1 MGVTLTEFLVLQIAT
16 DEGLRNEVHLGE
28 CLIWDPVRSRCDCLG
43 PERVTAECE
52 AKRRIVELHAIDC
65 WVGTGPDGD
74 DEYFCAGCAGAG
86 TASTPD
92 GVVCPT
98 LAALATVYGDRPG
111 YLDEWR
117 RP

>member
-1 MGVTLTEFLVLQIAT
+1 MTLTEFLVLQVAEDETDLAT
-16 DEGLRNEVHLGE
+16 ENWWFPTGLTR
-28 CLIWDPVRSRCDCLG
+28 VRL
-43 PERVTAECE
+43 EAECE
-52 AKRRIVELHAIDC
+52 AKRRIIDLHAIDC

-74 DEYFCAGCAGAG
+74 DEYFCAGCMGTG
-86 TASTPD
+86 TAGTPD

-98 LAALATVYGDRPG
+98 LAALAVVYADRPG

>member
-1 MGVTLTEFLVLQIAT
+1 MTLTEFLVLAITADETEAAAHAEWKRIAGSE
-16 DEGLRNEVHLGE
+16 DWWSHQ
-28 CLIWDPVRSRCDCLG
+28 
-43 PERVTAECE
+43 RVLAEC
-52 AKRRIVELHAIDC
+52 AAHLRIVELHAIDC

-74 DEYFCAGCAGAG
+74 DEYFCTGCMGTG

-98 LAALATVYGDRPG
+98 LAALATVYADRPG

-117 RP
+117 CP

>member
-1 MGVTLTEFLVLQIAT
+1 MTLTGFLVLQGT
-16 DEGLRNEVHLGE
+16 EDEADIRAGIVGRAWPGIPRAV
-28 CLIWDPVRSRCDCLG
+28 
-43 PERVTAECE
+43 AECE
-52 AKRRIVELHAIDC
+52 AKRRIIDLHSIDC

-74 DEYFCAGCAGAG
+74 DEYFCAGCMGTG
-86 TASTPD
+86 TAATPD

-98 LAALATVYGDRPG
+98 LAALATVYADRPG

>member
-1 MGVTLTEFLVLQIAT
+1 VTTLTEFLVLQVAD
-16 DEGLRNEVHLGE
+16 DEANAHSPNGLLRVLK
-28 CLIWDPVRSRCDCLG
+28 SRILAD
-43 PERVTAECE
+43 CE
-52 AKRRIVELHAIDC
+52 AFAKIVDLHAIDC

-74 DEYFCAGCAGAG
+74 DEYFCTGCAGAG
-86 TASTPD
+86 TAGTPD

-98 LAALATVYGDRPG
+98 LAALATVYADRLG